1 MNYKVKY
8 QIIWSLNGYWNPAV
22 RFDNHIRIDGEVI
35 NGSNILGRSGKVTNP
50 TIFELFMII
59 MNDESLKP

>member
-1 MNYKVKY
+1 
-8 QIIWSLNGYWNPAV
+8 LNGYWNPAV